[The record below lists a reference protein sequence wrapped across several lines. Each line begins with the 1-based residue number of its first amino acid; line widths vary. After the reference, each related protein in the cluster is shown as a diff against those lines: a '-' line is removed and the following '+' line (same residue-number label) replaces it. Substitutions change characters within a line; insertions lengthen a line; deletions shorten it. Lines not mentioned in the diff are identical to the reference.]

1 MEKTLETGKQKTTY
15 DPILCA
21 LSHVLLFGGV
31 YLYLRLY
38 KRFFLAYL
46 LFFAMAIFF
55 SSNIPMMAVFVGVMI
70 DTYQQVNGINEG
82 TIEQE
87 PHSRSKQ
94 IGGILLIVFALLL
107 GWVILPM
114 IGV

>member
-1 MEKTLETGKQKTTY
+1 MEKTLETGKQKTTH

-21 LSHVLLFGGV
+21 LSHVLLFAGA

-38 KRFFLAYL
+38 KRFFWAYAFIFL
-46 LFFAMAIFF
+46 TVLFA
-55 SSNIPMMAVFVGVMI
+55 SNILMAVVFMGAII
-70 DTYQQVNGINEG
+70 DTYQQVKRINEG

-87 PHSRSKQ
+87 PYSRSKQ
-94 IGGILLIVFALLL
+94 IGGVLLIVFALLL